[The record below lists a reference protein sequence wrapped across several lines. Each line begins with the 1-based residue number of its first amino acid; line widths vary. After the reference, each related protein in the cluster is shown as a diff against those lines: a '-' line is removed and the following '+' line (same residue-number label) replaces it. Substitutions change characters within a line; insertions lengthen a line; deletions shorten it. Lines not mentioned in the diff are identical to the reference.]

1 MASCL
6 PEFIAALCWKYI
18 HFTVVSDC
26 LAWSCSGSASRS
38 WVTDS
43 NLISREQ
50 WNRKIE
56 VSQSEDSLKH
66 YVIMFTLSRSNKKRG
81 GGCPFMKI
89 NSSLFLN
96 SSQFPVFFLQY
107 VQGQCSNCIV
117 FRLFIEPM
125 CYFYCLFMS
134 AVMAQRRCNTFAF
147 CFHSWFEKTKM
158 CLIAK
163 HRRSSF
169 S

>member
-1 MASCL
+1 MSEVESTYHLSLLVLFNLSRHNCFFKVTERHVLMASCL

-26 LAWSCSGSASRS
+26 LAWSCCGSASRS
-38 WVTDS
+38 WVTDC

-66 YVIMFTLSRSNKKRG
+66 YVIMFTLSRSNKKKG

-96 SSQFPVFFLQY
+96 SSQFPVFFSTVCAGS
-107 VQGQCSNCIV
+107 VQ
-117 FRLFIEPM
+117 
-125 CYFYCLFMS
+125 
-134 AVMAQRRCNTFAF
+134 
-147 CFHSWFEKTKM
+147 
-158 CLIAK
+158 
-163 HRRSSF
+163 
-169 S
+169 